1 MTHEYIQVERYV
13 REYLKGV
20 PNAYCLVYF
29 ACCRQIKELSEKD
42 IFELYKKIED
52 KLVNE
57 FEETKDQI
65 L

>member
-20 PNAYCLVYF
+20 QNAYCLVYF

-42 IFELYKKIED
+42 IFELYKKI
-52 KLVNE
+52 
-57 FEETKDQI
+57 
-65 L
+65 